1 MIISSQNDMESSMQ
15 SMVRDGRF
23 ASVDDAMTKAAY
35 LLLQELKG
43 TQYTADEIRHDTKPD
58 PVLGSMR
65 DAADERDQ
73 IVADAM
79 KRRREEPWRAI
90 PGE

>member
-1 MIISSQNDMESSMQ
+1 MTIRLPKDVENLIQAAVQ
-15 SMVRDGRF
+15 SGYF
-23 ASVDDAMTKAAY
+23 ASVDDAMTKAAH
-35 LLLQELKG
+35 LLLQELKQ
-43 TQYTADEIRHDTKPD
+43 TQHAAHPIRHDTKPD

-65 DAADERDQ
+65 DAADELDQ